1 MRRCSGEVGVGRDLS
16 RGCEM
21 EIALDG
27 KSQRST
33 GGGELREAHI
43 AEFGF
48 AEADVAKPKS

>member
-48 AEADVAKPKS
+48 AEAEVAKPKS